1 MNILSQLK
9 QLRKVEKITQ
19 EEVAEILGI
28 NKNYY
33 SMLET
38 GLRTPSFKL
47 AKKIADLFN
56 SSVDEI
62 FFNEINNKTLRKHD
76 T

>member
-1 MNILSQLK
+1 M
-9 QLRKVEKITQ
+9 EKITQ

-38 GLRTPSFKL
+38 GVRTPSFKL

-62 FFNEINNKTLRKHD
+62 FFNELNN
-76 T
+76 